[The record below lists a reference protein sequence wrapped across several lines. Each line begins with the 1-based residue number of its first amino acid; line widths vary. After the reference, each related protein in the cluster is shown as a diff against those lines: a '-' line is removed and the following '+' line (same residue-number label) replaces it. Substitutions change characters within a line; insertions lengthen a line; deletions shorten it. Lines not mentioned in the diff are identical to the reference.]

1 MKWLEE
7 HATIELVPEGSLNA
21 AKVDTQEE
29 DGVGVPLG
37 IKASRTGER
46 GETKPDTDQTLEA
59 DTQEVVVASTDAAE
73 AADVV
78 DTNQTPEADT
88 QAEIVSASTEQ
99 GRN

>member
-1 MKWLEE
+1 
-7 HATIELVPEGSLNA
+7 V
-21 AKVDTQEE
+21 E
-29 DGVGVPLG
+29 DGGG
-37 IKASRTGER
+37 DKT
-46 GETKPDTDQTLEA
+46 DTDQTEA

-99 GRN
+99 RSKQR